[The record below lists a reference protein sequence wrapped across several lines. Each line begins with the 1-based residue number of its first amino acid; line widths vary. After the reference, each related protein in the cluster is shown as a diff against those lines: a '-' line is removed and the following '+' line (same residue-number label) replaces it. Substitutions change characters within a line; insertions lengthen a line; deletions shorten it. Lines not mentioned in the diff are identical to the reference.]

1 MANNKTKAEKKKN
14 LPFTRN
20 ISNVLFAL
28 EQVWRVSKWYFIFYF
43 GITLINAP
51 LDFLTDSFLIKLIVD
66 GVENGTA
73 VSFILA
79 YMVII
84 GGIYI
89 TVSITQNYFW
99 NIKSP
104 KATRRI
110 SANLQKRLFRKAGE
124 VDLACYETP
133 AFYDKYVKAFD
144 ETSTRVNKVMQTIS
158 NLIWRIVSLVCNST
172 LIFFID
178 PWLILFGLF
187 PLLLGFVRKWANRL
201 SHEHTEKQK
210 PIDREVKYIRRTF
223 YLADYAK
230 EMRMGNMPSLMLGR
244 LDTTFKEY
252 RDLRI
257 RYGIKHAA
265 ARFLQNVGIDVVCV
279 LGAMLYAAWQ
289 TIAMGNMSIGDCIVI
304 FNSIGTIS
312 WCLSTLVQ
320 SFAEFG
326 EHSLFLED
334 VRFFLDY
341 EPKIKEDPEAP
352 EASLGVLSLEGVCFR
367 YEGAEKDTLSDISL
381 TVKKGER
388 IALVGHNG
396 SGKSTL
402 VKLILRL
409 YDADRGSITLDGR
422 DIREY
427 KLSSYRDLF
436 SSVMQ
441 DYKIFSLSVAE
452 NVTMRRSAKDE
463 SSLVTCALQNSGVYD
478 RIAALEHGIDTT
490 LTREFDPDGAN
501 LSGGEGQ
508 KVALARVFASDS
520 PFVIL
525 DEPSSALDPIAEH
538 RMFENMM
545 RASEGKSV
553 IFISH
558 RLSSAVDAD
567 RIYLMEHGRIIEQG
581 SHVQLMAKDGRYA
594 EMFRMQAENYVGEE
608 AKV

>member
-1 MANNKTKAEKKKN
+1 MKKGNKEKKKK
-14 LPFTRN
+14 LPLGRTV
-20 ISNVLFAL
+20 SNVMFAL
-28 EQVWRVSKWYFIFYF
+28 AQVWRVSKWYFIFYF
-43 GITLINAP
+43 GITFVNAP

-66 GVENGTA
+66 GIEGGTP
-73 VSFILA
+73 VSFILT
-79 YMVII
+79 YMIII
-84 GGIYI
+84 GVIYI

-110 SANLQKRLFRKAGE
+110 AANLQKRLFKKAGE

-144 ETSTRVNKVMQTIS
+144 ETSSRVNKVMQTIS
-158 NLIWRIVSLVCNST
+158 NLVWRVVSLLCNSF
-172 LIFFID
+172 LLFYID

-187 PLLLGFVRKWANRL
+187 PLTLGFVRRWGNRL
-201 SHEHTEKQK
+201 YHEHTVEQK
-210 PIDREVKYIRRTF
+210 PLDREVRYIRRTF
-223 YLADYAK
+223 YLGDYAK
-230 EMRMGNMPSLMLGR
+230 EMRMSGMPAFMLKG
-244 LDTTFKEY
+244 LDSTYKKFHA
-252 RDLRI
+252 LRI
-257 RYGIKHAA
+257 KYGIKRGI
-265 ARFLQNVGIDVVCV
+265 ARYLQNIGIDVVCI

-289 TIAMGNMSIGDCIVI
+289 TVALGNMSIGDCIVI

-320 SFAEFG
+320 SFTEFG

-334 VRFFLDY
+334 VRYFLDY
-341 EPKIKEDPEAP
+341 EPKIKEDPCAIKAVAGE
-352 EASLGVLSLEGVCFR
+352 LSLEGVCFR
-367 YEGAEKDTLSDISL
+367 YEGAEEDTLKDITL
-381 TVKKGER
+381 TIKKGER

-402 VKLILRL
+402 VKLLLRL
-409 YDADRGSITLDGR
+409 YDPTDGKITLDGR

-427 KLSSYRDLF
+427 RLSSYRDLY

-441 DYKIFSLSVAE
+441 DYRIFSLSVKD
-452 NVTMRRSAKDE
+452 NVTMRRECDGDRA
-463 SSLVTCALQNSGVYD
+463 LVTRALGDSGIYD
-478 RIAALEHGIDTT
+478 KIMTLDEGIDTT
-490 LTREFDPDGAN
+490 LTREFDSEGAN

-508 KVALARVFASDS
+508 KVALARVFAADT
-520 PFVIL
+520 PFIIL

-538 RMFENMM
+538 KMFENMI

-567 RIYLMEHGRIIEQG
+567 RIYLMEHGRIIEEG
-581 SHVQLMAKDGRYA
+581 THTALMKGNGTYA
-594 EMFRMQAENYVGEE
+594 EMFRKQAESYVGEE
-608 AKV
+608 APV